1 MVMTD
6 IEQND
11 FGKVAVLMGG
21 RSGEREIS
29 LRSGNAVLAALVN
42 AGVDAHGI
50 DVDEHIFN
58 RLQDEKFKHA
68 FIALHG
74 RGGEDGCIQGG
85 LEMIGLPYTGS
96 GVMASSICMDKI
108 MTKKIWLAMGISTP
122 RFSEIHD
129 STKFKDVANHLGLP
143 FIVKPSCEGSSLG
156 IAKITSEAEFVVA
169 CLKAHAFSGELMAE
183 EWVQG
188 GEYTISVLDDEALP
202 VIQLQTPH
210 DFYDFEA
217 KYKSNDTQYLL
228 PCGLE
233 EMAEVQL
240 QVQALQAFRATNA
253 TSWGRVD
260 VMLDDQGKSWS
271 LEVNTVPGM
280 TDHSLVPMAAMHL
293 GIDFQQLVLRIL
305 AASRTCYEVA

>member
-188 GEYTISVLDDEALP
+188 GEYTVSVLDDEALP

-260 VMLDDQGKSWS
+260 VILDDQGKSWF

-280 TDHSLVPMAAMHL
+280 TDHSLVPMAAKHI

>member
-1 MVMTD
+1 MTD

-156 IAKITSEAEFVVA
+156 IAKITSEAEFVAA

-183 EWVQG
+183 EWVEG
-188 GEYTISVLDDEALP
+188 SEYTVSVLDDEALP

-260 VMLDDQGKSWS
+260 VMLDDQGKSWF

-280 TDHSLVPMAAMHL
+280 TDHSLVPMAAKHI

>member
-1 MVMTD
+1 MTD

-29 LRSGNAVLAALVN
+29 LRSGNAVLAALIN

-108 MTKKIWLAMGISTP
+108 MTKKIWLTMGIPTP

-129 STKFKDVANHLGLP
+129 STKFKDVANHLGVP

-156 IAKITSEAEFVVA
+156 IAKITSEAEFVAA

-183 EWVQG
+183 EWVEG
-188 GEYTISVLDDEALP
+188 SEYTVSVLDDEALP

-260 VMLDDQGKSWS
+260 MMLDDQGKSWF

-280 TDHSLVPMAAMHL
+280 TDHSLVPMAAKHI

>member
-1 MVMTD
+1 MTD

-260 VMLDDQGKSWS
+260 VMLDDQGKSWF

-280 TDHSLVPMAAMHL
+280 TDHSLVPMAAKHI

>member
-1 MVMTD
+1 MTD

-29 LRSGNAVLAALVN
+29 LRSGNAVLAALIN

-260 VMLDDQGKSWS
+260 VMLDDQGKSWF

-280 TDHSLVPMAAMHL
+280 TDHSLVPMAAKHI
-293 GIDFQQLVLRIL
+293 GVDFQQLVLRIL

>member
-1 MVMTD
+1 MTD

-188 GEYTISVLDDEALP
+188 GEYTVSVLDDEALP

-260 VMLDDQGKSWS
+260 VMLDDQGKSWF

-280 TDHSLVPMAAMHL
+280 TDHSLVPMAAKHI
-293 GIDFQQLVLRIL
+293 GVDFQQLVLRIL

>member
-29 LRSGNAVLAALVN
+29 LRSGNAVLAALIN

-108 MTKKIWLAMGISTP
+108 MTKKIWLTMGIPTP

-129 STKFKDVANHLGLP
+129 STKFKDVANHLGVP

-188 GEYTISVLDDEALP
+188 GEYTVSVLDDEALP

-260 VMLDDQGKSWS
+260 VMLDDQGKSWF

-280 TDHSLVPMAAMHL
+280 TDHSLVPMAAKHI

>member
-29 LRSGNAVLAALVN
+29 LRSGNAVLAALIN

-108 MTKKIWLAMGISTP
+108 MTKKIWLTMGIPTP

-129 STKFKDVANHLGLP
+129 STKFKDVANHLGVP

-156 IAKITSEAEFVVA
+156 IAKITSEAEFVAA

-183 EWVQG
+183 EWVEG
-188 GEYTISVLDDEALP
+188 SEYTVSVLDDEALP

-260 VMLDDQGKSWS
+260 MMLDDQGKSWF

-280 TDHSLVPMAAMHL
+280 TDHSLVPMAAKHI
-293 GIDFQQLVLRIL
+293 GVDFQQLVLRIL

>member
-1 MVMTD
+1 MTD

-29 LRSGNAVLAALVN
+29 LRSGNAVLAALIN

-108 MTKKIWLAMGISTP
+108 MTKKIWLTMGIPTP

-129 STKFKDVANHLGLP
+129 STKFKDVANHLGVP

-156 IAKITSEAEFVVA
+156 IAKITSEAEFVAA

-183 EWVQG
+183 EWVEG
-188 GEYTISVLDDEALP
+188 SEYTVSVLDDEALP
-202 VIQLQTPH
+202 VIQLQTAH

-233 EMAEVQL
+233 EMAEIQL

-260 VMLDDQGKSWS
+260 VMLDDQGKSWF

-280 TDHSLVPMAAMHL
+280 TDHSLVPMAAKHI
-293 GIDFQQLVLRIL
+293 GVDFQQLVLRIL

>member
-1 MVMTD
+1 MTD

-29 LRSGNAVLAALVN
+29 LRSGNAVLAALIN

-108 MTKKIWLAMGISTP
+108 MTKKIWLTMGIPTP

-129 STKFKDVANHLGLP
+129 STKFKDVANHLGVP

-156 IAKITSEAEFVVA
+156 IAKITSEAEFVAA

-188 GEYTISVLDDEALP
+188 GEYTVSVLDDEALP

-260 VMLDDQGKSWS
+260 VMLDDQGKSWF

-280 TDHSLVPMAAMHL
+280 TDHSLVPMAAKHI
-293 GIDFQQLVLRIL
+293 GVDFQQLVLRIL

>member
-1 MVMTD
+1 MTD

-108 MTKKIWLAMGISTP
+108 MTKKIWLTMGIPTP

-188 GEYTISVLDDEALP
+188 GEYTVSVLDDEALP

-260 VMLDDQGKSWS
+260 MMLDDQGKSWF

-280 TDHSLVPMAAMHL
+280 TDHSLVPMAAKHI
-293 GIDFQQLVLRIL
+293 GVDFQQLVLRIL

>member
-1 MVMTD
+1 MTD

-29 LRSGNAVLAALVN
+29 LRSGNAVLAALIN

-108 MTKKIWLAMGISTP
+108 MTKKIWLTMGIPTP

-129 STKFKDVANHLGLP
+129 STKFKDVANHLGVP

-156 IAKITSEAEFVVA
+156 IAKITSEAEFVAA

-183 EWVQG
+183 EWVEG
-188 GEYTISVLDDEALP
+188 SEYTVSVLDDEALP

-260 VMLDDQGKSWS
+260 VMLDDQGKSWF

-280 TDHSLVPMAAMHL
+280 TDHSLVPMAAKHI

>member
-1 MVMTD
+1 MTD

-29 LRSGNAVLAALVN
+29 LRSGNAVLAALIN

-183 EWVQG
+183 EWVEG
-188 GEYTISVLDDEALP
+188 SEYTVSVLDDEALP

-260 VMLDDQGKSWS
+260 VMLDDQGKSWF

-280 TDHSLVPMAAMHL
+280 TDHSLVPMAAKHI

>member
-188 GEYTISVLDDEALP
+188 GEYTVSVLDDEALP

-260 VMLDDQGKSWS
+260 VMLDDQGKSWF

-280 TDHSLVPMAAMHL
+280 TDHSLVPMAAKHI

>member
-1 MVMTD
+1 MTD

-29 LRSGNAVLAALVN
+29 LRSGNAVLAALIN

-108 MTKKIWLAMGISTP
+108 MTKKIWLTMGIPTP

-129 STKFKDVANHLGLP
+129 STKFKDVANHLGVP

-183 EWVQG
+183 EWVEG
-188 GEYTISVLDDEALP
+188 SEYTVSVLDDEALP

-260 VMLDDQGKSWS
+260 VMLDDQGKSWF

-280 TDHSLVPMAAMHL
+280 TDHSLVPMAAKHI

>member
-1 MVMTD
+1 MTD

-188 GEYTISVLDDEALP
+188 GEYTVSVLGDEALP

-260 VMLDDQGKSWS
+260 VILDDQGKSWF

-280 TDHSLVPMAAMHL
+280 TDHSLVPMAAKHI

>member
-1 MVMTD
+1 MTD

-29 LRSGNAVLAALVN
+29 LRSGNAVLAALIN

-108 MTKKIWLAMGISTP
+108 MTKKIWLTMGIPTP

-129 STKFKDVANHLGLP
+129 STKFKDVANHLGVP

-156 IAKITSEAEFVVA
+156 IAKITSEAEFVAA

-183 EWVQG
+183 EWVEG
-188 GEYTISVLDDEALP
+188 SEYTVSVLDDEALP
-202 VIQLQTPH
+202 VIQLQTAH

-260 VMLDDQGKSWS
+260 VMLDDQGKSWF

-280 TDHSLVPMAAMHL
+280 TDHSLVPMAAKHI
-293 GIDFQQLVLRIL
+293 GVDFQQLVLRIL

>member
-1 MVMTD
+1 MTD

-29 LRSGNAVLAALVN
+29 LRSGNAVLAALIN

-108 MTKKIWLAMGISTP
+108 MTKKIWLTMGIPTP

-129 STKFKDVANHLGLP
+129 STKFKDVANHLGVP

-156 IAKITSEAEFVVA
+156 IAKITSEAEFVAA

-183 EWVQG
+183 EWVEG
-188 GEYTISVLDDEALP
+188 GEYTVSVLDDEALP

-260 VMLDDQGKSWS
+260 VMLDDQGKSWF

-280 TDHSLVPMAAMHL
+280 TDHSLVPMAAKHI

>member
-156 IAKITSEAEFVVA
+156 IAKITSEAEFVAA

-183 EWVQG
+183 EWVEG
-188 GEYTISVLDDEALP
+188 SEYTVSVLDDEALP

-260 VMLDDQGKSWS
+260 VMLDDQGKSWF

-280 TDHSLVPMAAMHL
+280 TDHSLVPMAAKHI

>member
-122 RFSEIHD
+122 RFSEIHN

-188 GEYTISVLDDEALP
+188 GEYTVSVLDDEALP

-260 VMLDDQGKSWS
+260 VMLDDQGKSWF

-280 TDHSLVPMAAMHL
+280 TDHSLVPMAAKHI

>member
-1 MVMTD
+1 MTD

-29 LRSGNAVLAALVN
+29 LRSGNAVLAALIN

-108 MTKKIWLAMGISTP
+108 MTKKIWLTMGIPTP

-129 STKFKDVANHLGLP
+129 STKFKDVANHLGVP

-156 IAKITSEAEFVVA
+156 IAKITSEAEFVAA

-183 EWVQG
+183 EWVEG
-188 GEYTISVLDDEALP
+188 SEYTVSVLDDEALP

-233 EMAEVQL
+233 EMAEIQL

-260 VMLDDQGKSWS
+260 MMLDDQGKSWF

-280 TDHSLVPMAAMHL
+280 TDHSLVPMAAKHI
-293 GIDFQQLVLRIL
+293 GVDFQQLVLRIL

>member
-260 VMLDDQGKSWS
+260 VMLDDQGKSWF

-280 TDHSLVPMAAMHL
+280 TDHSLVPMAAKHI

>member
-1 MVMTD
+1 MTD
-6 IEQND
+6 IERND

-21 RSGEREIS
+21 FSGEREIS

-42 AGVDAHGI
+42 AGVDAYGI
-50 DVDEHIFN
+50 DVDKHIFN

-108 MTKKIWLAMGISTP
+108 MTKKIWLAMGVSTP

-129 STKFKDVANHLGLP
+129 NTRFKEVANHLGLP

-156 IAKITSEAEFVVA
+156 IAKITSETEFVTA

-188 GEYTISVLDDEALP
+188 SEYTIAVLDDEALP

-228 PCGLE
+228 PCGLD

-240 QVQALQAFRATNA
+240 QVQALQAFRATGA
-253 TSWGRVD
+253 ASWGRVD
-260 VMLDDQGKSWS
+260 VMLDDQGKSWF

-280 TDHSLVPMAAMHL
+280 TDHSLVPMAAKHI
-293 GIDFQQLVLRIL
+293 GVDFQQLVLRIL
-305 AASRTCYEVA
+305 AASRAGHEVA

>member
-1 MVMTD
+1 MTD

-29 LRSGNAVLAALVN
+29 LRSGNAVLAALIN

-108 MTKKIWLAMGISTP
+108 MTKKIWLTMGIPTP

-156 IAKITSEAEFVVA
+156 IAKITSEAEFVAA

-183 EWVQG
+183 EWVEG
-188 GEYTISVLDDEALP
+188 SEYTVSVLDDEALP

-260 VMLDDQGKSWS
+260 VMLDDQGKSWF

-280 TDHSLVPMAAMHL
+280 TDHSLVPMAAKHI
-293 GIDFQQLVLRIL
+293 GVDFQQLVLRIL

>member
-1 MVMTD
+1 MTD

-188 GEYTISVLDDEALP
+188 GEYTVSVLDDEALP

-260 VMLDDQGKSWS
+260 VMLDNQGKSWF

-280 TDHSLVPMAAMHL
+280 TDHSLVPMAAKHI

>member
-1 MVMTD
+1 MTD

-156 IAKITSEAEFVVA
+156 IAKITSEAEFVAA

-183 EWVQG
+183 EWVEG
-188 GEYTISVLDDEALP
+188 GEYTVSVLDDEALP

-260 VMLDDQGKSWS
+260 VMLDDQGKSWF

-280 TDHSLVPMAAMHL
+280 TDHSLVPMAAKHI

>member
-1 MVMTD
+1 MTD

-58 RLQDEKFKHA
+58 HLQDEKFKHA

-156 IAKITSEAEFVVA
+156 IAKITSEAEFVTA

-188 GEYTISVLDDEALP
+188 GEYTVSVLDDEALP

-260 VMLDDQGKSWS
+260 VMLDDQGKSWF

-280 TDHSLVPMAAMHL
+280 TDHSLVPMAAKHI

>member
-1 MVMTD
+1 MVNT
-6 IEQND
+6 EQND

-21 RSGEREIS
+21 RSAEREIS

-58 RLQDEKFKHA
+58 RLQDESFKHA

-108 MTKKIWLAMGISTP
+108 MTKKIWLAMGVPTP
-122 RFSEIHD
+122 RFSEIRD
-129 STKFKDVANHLGLP
+129 STQFKEVASHLGLP

-156 IAKITSEAEFVVA
+156 IAKITNEAEFVA
-169 CLKAHAFSGELMAE
+169 ARLKAHAFSGELMAE

-188 GEYTISVLDDEALP
+188 AEYTVSVLNDEALP

-233 EMAEVQL
+233 EMAEIQL
-240 QVQALQAFRATNA
+240 QVQALQAFRATGA
-253 TSWGRVD
+253 ASWGRVD
-260 VMLDDQGKSWS
+260 VMLDDQGKSWF

-280 TDHSLVPMAAMHL
+280 TDHSLVPMAAKYI
-293 GIDFQQLVLRIL
+293 GVDFQELVLRIL
-305 AASRTCYEVA
+305 AASKGLL

>member
-1 MVMTD
+1 MTD

-29 LRSGNAVLAALVN
+29 LRSGNAVLAALIN

-108 MTKKIWLAMGISTP
+108 MTKKIWLTMGIPTP

-129 STKFKDVANHLGLP
+129 STKFKDVANHLGVP

-156 IAKITSEAEFVVA
+156 IAKITSEAEFVAA

-183 EWVQG
+183 EWVEG
-188 GEYTISVLDDEALP
+188 SEYTVSVLDDEALP

-233 EMAEVQL
+233 EMAEIQL

-260 VMLDDQGKSWS
+260 VMLDDQGKSWF

-280 TDHSLVPMAAMHL
+280 TDHSLVPMAAKHI
-293 GIDFQQLVLRIL
+293 GVDFQQLVLRIL

>member
-1 MVMTD
+1 MTD

-188 GEYTISVLDDEALP
+188 GEYTVSVLDDEALP

-260 VMLDDQGKSWS
+260 VILDDQGKSWF

-280 TDHSLVPMAAMHL
+280 TDHSLVPMAAKHI

>member
-1 MVMTD
+1 MTD

-183 EWVQG
+183 EWVEG
-188 GEYTISVLDDEALP
+188 GEYTVSVLDDEALP

-260 VMLDDQGKSWS
+260 VMLDDQGKSWF

-280 TDHSLVPMAAMHL
+280 TDHSLVPMAAKHI

>member
-1 MVMTD
+1 MTD

-29 LRSGNAVLAALVN
+29 LRSGNAVLAALIN

-108 MTKKIWLAMGISTP
+108 MTKKIWLTMGIPTP

-129 STKFKDVANHLGLP
+129 STKFKDVANHLGVP

-188 GEYTISVLDDEALP
+188 GEYTVSVLDDEALP

-260 VMLDDQGKSWS
+260 MMLDDQGKSWF

-280 TDHSLVPMAAMHL
+280 TDHSLVPMAAKHI

>member
-1 MVMTD
+1 MTD

-108 MTKKIWLAMGISTP
+108 MTKKIWLTMGIPTP

-129 STKFKDVANHLGLP
+129 STKFKDVANHLGVP

-188 GEYTISVLDDEALP
+188 GEYTVSVLDDEALP

-260 VMLDDQGKSWS
+260 MMLDDQGKSWF

-280 TDHSLVPMAAMHL
+280 TDHSLVPMAAKHI
-293 GIDFQQLVLRIL
+293 GVDFQQLVLRIL